1 MIIYTEANEN
11 IEKLNTVITELK
23 TSLETQKELVRLNK
37 QGSEQVVELKKSI
50 EASSKAITEQLQKNG
65 NDFTKA
71 AADLS
76 RDDNSEMNFQV
87 KSMNDGLQ
95 SKFSGLETKIAKSF
109 DQMDKKV
116 ANNTSVVSVATAQK
130 KAIMEME
137 SLKKQLAEI
146 RKLVDIQQNRITFP

>member
-1 MIIYTEANEN
+1 M
-11 IEKLNTVITELK
+11 K

-76 RDDNSEMNFQV
+76 RDVNSEMNFQV